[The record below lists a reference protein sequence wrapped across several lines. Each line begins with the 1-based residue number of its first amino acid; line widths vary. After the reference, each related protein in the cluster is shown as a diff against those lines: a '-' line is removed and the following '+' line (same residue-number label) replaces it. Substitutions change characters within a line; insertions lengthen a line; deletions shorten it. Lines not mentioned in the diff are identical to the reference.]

1 MSVFVANTTAIGTG
15 TLRLLDEAHRL
26 LCAAGYFQNGN
37 IQVRSIFTDE
47 TMNFGP
53 LTTENTE
60 TPSKLLALQEPL

>member
-37 IQVRSIFTDE
+37 IQVRSIFTAFE
-47 TMNFGP
+47 APGLNFGP
-53 LTTENTE
+53 LTTG
-60 TPSKLLALQEPL
+60 LARPKSR